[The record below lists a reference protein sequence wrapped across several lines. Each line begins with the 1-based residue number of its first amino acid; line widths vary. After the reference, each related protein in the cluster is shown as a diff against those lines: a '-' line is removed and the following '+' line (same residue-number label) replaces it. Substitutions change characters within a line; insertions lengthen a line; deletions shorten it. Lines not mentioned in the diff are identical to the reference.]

1 MSPRALLLAG
11 GVLTA
16 GCASAPPAPPP
27 APAASGPSASC
38 LLATDSTGPTRTITA
53 AFDDPADARRARLAA
68 TVDAPVRLDCEGHP
82 LPGLAVAWSRDT
94 SGKFWTLELGE
105 PSASDSIA
113 HWTAAALAATW
124 RADPDANAALEW
136 GGVQSL
142 VPLDARR
149 LVVGFSAPVPELP
162 PLFADRAL
170 GVARGEGPAGLEPA
184 APGRDLRDAVDRGA
198 DLIHTGDP
206 DLLDYARQRPGLTEV
221 PLPWSRSYLLVLPA
235 RSPGVGTAV
244 PADTATFRAGLA
256 RDAVR
261 TDARVPEAP
270 FWWEQRDACV
280 QRPAPAAGREP
291 LNAIA
296 YPAADRVARDLAE
309 RIVALAGAAELTAR
323 GLPADSFAAALRG
336 GSARAFVVAVPR
348 HAAVACRETA
358 GWPPRVTVVPL
369 IETRPHAVVRRGAP
383 PLVVEWDGALRAAD
397 ARERPEAT
405 P

>member
-1 MSPRALLLAG
+1 
-11 GVLTA
+11 
-16 GCASAPPAPPP
+16 
-27 APAASGPSASC
+27 
-38 LLATDSTGPTRTITA
+38 
-53 AFDDPADARRARLAA
+53 
-68 TVDAPVRLDCEGHP
+68 
-82 LPGLAVAWSRDT
+82 VA
-94 SGKFWTLELGE
+94 
-105 PSASDSIA
+105 
-113 HWTAAALAATW
+113 
-124 RADPDANAALEW
+124 
-136 GGVQSL
+136 
-142 VPLDARR
+142 
-149 LVVGFSAPVPELP
+149 ELP

-170 GVARGEGPAGLEPA
+170 GVARGESPAGLDPA
-184 APGRDLRDAVDRGA
+184 APGGDLRDAVDRGA

-206 DLLDYARQRPGLTEV
+206 ELLDYARQRPGLSQV
-221 PLPWSRSYLLVLPA
+221 PLPWNRSYLLVLPA

-280 QRPAPAAGREP
+280 QRPAPAARRER

-348 HAAVACRETA
+348 HAAVACRESA
-358 GWPPRVTVVPL
+358 AWPPRVAVVPL
-369 IETRPHAVVRRGAP
+369 IETRPHAVLRRGAP
-383 PLVVEWDGALRAAD
+383 PLVVEWDGALRAAG
-397 ARERPEAT
+397 AGEPSEAT
-405 P
+405 R